1 LLTDIAWRDTLGHII
16 KLETAGKER
25 LRLQKEIVIA
35 IKELA
40 KQTGADQ
47 TTKDLVAYIAVTLQA
62 IGKTVDESV
71 AAWEK
76 RGYWIKAERYR
87 IEWDWATKLGEDLH
101 RSLLEG
107 DWIKIVEI
115 IGKATQKMSKIR
127 IPQRNRYGTPWVG
140 SWDKLVN
147 PK

>member
-1 LLTDIAWRDTLGHII
+1 MGHII
-16 KLETAGKER
+16 KFETAGKER

-40 KQTGADQ
+40 SQPGVDQ
-47 TTKDLVAYIAVTLQA
+47 TTKDLVAYIAISLQD

-87 IEWDWATKLGEDLH
+87 IEWDWATKLGDDLC
-101 RSLLEG
+101 RNLLGE

-115 IGKATQKMSKIR
+115 IGKITQKMSKIK
-127 IPQRNRYGTPWVG
+127 IPLRNRYGTPWVG
-140 SWDKLVN
+140 FWDKLVH

>member
-1 LLTDIAWRDTLGHII
+1 MGHII

-40 KQTGADQ
+40 KQTGVDQ
-47 TTKDLVAYIAVTLQA
+47 TTKDLVAYIAIALQA

-87 IEWDWATKLGEDLH
+87 IEGDWAKKLGEDLH
-101 RSLLEG
+101 RNLLDE
-107 DWIKIVEI
+107 DWKKIVEI
-115 IGKATQKMSKIR
+115 IGKVTQKMNKIK
-127 IPQRNRYGTPWVG
+127 IPQRIRYGTPWVG
-140 SWDKLVN
+140 SWDKLVHL
-147 PK
+147 K

>member
-1 LLTDIAWRDTLGHII
+1 LGHII

-40 KQTGADQ
+40 KQTGVDQ
-47 TTKDLVAYIAVTLQA
+47 TTKDLVAYIAISLQA

-87 IEWDWATKLGEDLH
+87 IEWDWATKLGDDLH
-101 RSLLEG
+101 RNLLGG

-115 IGKATQKMSKIR
+115 IGKVTQKMSKIK
-127 IPQRNRYGTPWVG
+127 IPQRNRYGTPWVD
-140 SWDKLVN
+140 SWDKLVHPN
-147 PK
+147 K